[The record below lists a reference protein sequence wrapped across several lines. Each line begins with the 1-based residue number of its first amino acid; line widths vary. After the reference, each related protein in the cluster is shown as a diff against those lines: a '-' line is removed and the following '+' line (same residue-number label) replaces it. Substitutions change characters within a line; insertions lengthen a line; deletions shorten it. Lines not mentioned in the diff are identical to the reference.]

1 MSTFPQLGISKKLNK
16 GLKEMNIVTP
26 TEIQE
31 KAIPILLRG
40 KTDLVAQAPTG
51 TGKTAAFGLPI
62 LQKISPEKKVVQA
75 LILCP
80 TRELG
85 IQIRKQLFKFTKY
98 TDKIFAE
105 AVYGGFPIGK
115 QIIALR
121 RPTHIIV
128 ATPGR
133 LIELLEKKAVDLS
146 DIHTVV
152 LDEADEMLKRGFKED
167 LETILGFAKD
177 RINIWLFS
185 ATMPSGIR
193 DLIKQYISKNAQRIR
208 MQQNTVVNPNI
219 QHYYYLVTPED
230 KLNRLIRFLKSQ
242 GENRGLIFC
251 RTKKSVQTLTK
262 QLQARNFEVDAMH
275 GDLLQ
280 KERDK
285 VMRAFKRENIQIL
298 IATDLSARGIDVV
311 GLAYVVH
318 YELPDHAEYYAHRS
332 GRTARA
338 GQEGVAVTFII
349 NKEMDKLVGIA
360 KELKIKI
367 SGRK

>member
-1 MSTFPQLGISKKLNK
+1 MSTFPLLGISKKLTK
-16 GLKEMNIVTP
+16 GLKEMNIITP

-31 KAIPILLRG
+31 KSIPILLGG

-51 TGKTAAFGLPI
+51 TGKTAAFGLPV
-62 LQKISPEKKVVQA
+62 LQKILPEKKVVQA

-85 IQIRKQLFKFTKY
+85 IQIQKQLFKFTKY
-98 TDKIFAE
+98 TDKIYTE
-105 AVYGGFPIGK
+105 TVYGGAPIGK
-115 QIIALR
+115 QIIALK

-133 LIELLEKKAVDLS
+133 LIELLEKQVVDLS
-146 DIHTVV
+146 NIHTIV
-152 LDEADEMLKRGFKED
+152 LDEADEMLKKGFKED

-185 ATMPSGIR
+185 ATMPRGIR
-193 DLIKQYISKNAQRIR
+193 DLIKEYISKDAQRIR
-208 MQQNTVVNPNI
+208 MQQDAVVNQNI
-219 QHYYYLVTPED
+219 KHYYHLVTPED
-230 KLNRLIRFLKSQ
+230 KLNKLIRFLKSQ

-251 RTKKSVQTLTK
+251 RTKKSVQTLAK
-262 QLQARNFEVDAMH
+262 QLYARNFEVDAMH

-285 VMRAFKRENIQIL
+285 VMRAFKGERIQIL
-298 IATDLSARGIDVV
+298 IATDLSARGIDVE
-311 GLAYVVH
+311 GLAYVAH
-318 YELPDHAEYYAHRS
+318 YELPDHAEYYTHRS

-338 GQEGVAVTFII
+338 GREGVSVSFII
-349 NKEMDKLVGIA
+349 NKEMNKLVGIA

-367 SGRK
+367 SGKK